1 MRILFL
7 VYGMIVLFG
16 ATMYT
21 YKSVGGGSGSG
32 GGSGTSSRGWSG
44 SSGSGW
50 SSGGGHK

>member
-21 YKSVGGGSGSG
+21 YKSVGGSG
-32 GGSGTSSRGWSG
+32 GGSGGGTSSRGWSG
-44 SSGSGW
+44 SSGGGW

>member
-7 VYGMIVLFG
+7 VYAMIVLFG
-16 ATMYT
+16 ATVYT
-21 YKSVGGGSGSG
+21 YKSYGGGSGT
-32 GGSGTSSRGWSG
+32 SGTSSRGWGG

>member
-21 YKSVGGGSGSG
+21 YKSVGGGGG